1 MKSPNLQRSAGFT
14 LVELLVTIGIAF
26 VLGSAGFLFFRTQL
40 RSLTDQAGGLD
51 AIEGARAALDFMAY
65 EIRQAGSPS
74 GACSAATPL
83 SNASST
89 ALTIAYCDT
98 SGTLQTVAYAYSSSA
113 KSITRTVG
121 GGSASTLIA
130 NVPSGGLSFTYYQ
143 VNGGT
148 GDPALA
154 TPVATPANV
163 RTIKVS
169 VQVTTARATTAT
181 TVSIGSR
188 IALRNRVLSNL
199 SKT

>member
-1 MKSPNLQRSAGFT
+1 MNSPDTKCSAGFT
-14 LVELLVTIGIAF
+14 LVELLVTMGISF
-26 VLGSAGFLFFRTQL
+26 VLGSAGFLFLRSQL

-65 EIRQAGSPS
+65 EIRQAGSPT

-83 SNASST
+83 SNANST
-89 ALTIAYCDT
+89 QLTIAYCDAT
-98 SGTLQTVAYAYSSSA
+98 GTLQTVIYAYSSSA
-113 KSITRTVG
+113 KAITRTVAG
-121 GGSASTLIA
+121 TPSTLIS
-130 NVPSGGLSFTYYQ
+130 NVPSGGLSFAYYQ
-143 VNGGT
+143 ADGGAT
-148 GDPALA
+148 DPALA

-163 RTIKVS
+163 KTVKVT

-188 IALRNRVLSNL
+188 IALRNRVLTNL